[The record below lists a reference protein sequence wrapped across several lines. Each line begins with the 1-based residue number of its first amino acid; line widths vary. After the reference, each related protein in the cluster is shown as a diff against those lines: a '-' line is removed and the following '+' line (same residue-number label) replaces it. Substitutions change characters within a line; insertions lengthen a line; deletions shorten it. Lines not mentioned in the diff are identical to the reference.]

1 MISLNNKWKRKNL
14 FSLCLLHL
22 HFPHQQGRKK
32 KKRFPLVFFTSS
44 AHIVRKFWWNCMNFD
59 EIACFWWYPFRCL
72 TWCRWWDADTVAVVT
87 GANKGI
93 GFAAA
98 KLFAELGLTV
108 VLTAR
113 DLERGSKAAESLRE
127 QFGLINV
134 IFFPLDVSNP
144 DSIKNF
150 VSWLETSF
158 GGLDILVSTDLSL
171 TNLLFYLAL

>member
-1 MISLNNKWKRKNL
+1 M
-14 FSLCLLHL
+14 
-22 HFPHQQGRKK
+22 
-32 KKRFPLVFFTSS
+32 
-44 AHIVRKFWWNCMNFD
+44 
-59 EIACFWWYPFRCL
+59 